1 MHKLECVKCKSAKKQ
16 IFYMKWNLTKEKVT
30 KKKYKKMCNCKI
42 MINKCDANVKNVLTK
57 QEKGGI
63 T

>member
-1 MHKLECVKCKSAKKQ
+1 
-16 IFYMKWNLTKEKVT
+16 MKWNLTKEKVT